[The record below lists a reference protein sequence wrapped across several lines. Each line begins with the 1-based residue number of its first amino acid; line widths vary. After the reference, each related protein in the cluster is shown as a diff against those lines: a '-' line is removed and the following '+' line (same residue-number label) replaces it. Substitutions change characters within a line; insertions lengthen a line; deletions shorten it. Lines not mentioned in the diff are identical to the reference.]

1 MADSYQAVGAMVA
14 PIKSPDTF
22 GQLSNILGIQQQR
35 TALQNQ
41 ALELQQNQIKTQAAQ
56 DNNEYFSSFDP
67 TQYVTPNGTTDV
79 TKIMASDPNY
89 QKLTGA
95 GKVQVTQNLQ
105 AIQAKQLTNMS
116 AMATMDN
123 ETVGAFGQTMGAL
136 ATDKDVLADNA
147 DGRSKAQAAAQA
159 FALRNPEAAKISGIY
174 SPAFQLQQNGG
185 AKQDHLGPAI
195 QAIAAQ
201 AQTVSQQQAQSNPQD
216 ITNAQGQ
223 HINRAP
229 GTGAISA
236 APGST
241 PAINPPSST
250 VAANTKSGVGLAD
263 LDNQRAS
270 QISDSVAPSRAVISL
285 TQQLD
290 NYVDQSRTGKF
301 SKAVTDYAAAAGIK
315 DPAIAARQLASKV
328 AMQIKTQATANAPSN
343 EARETISAGSPDP
356 DTMGPEAIHSANEL
370 VRGNMKLNLARDA
383 NASRFQATHNG
394 TQGLRLADD
403 QLTRNADGLMYE
415 YQSLP
420 AGAQRQDFLARHFKN
435 DPAGVVDFVQRKNL
449 VQHNGGFQQ

>member
-159 FALRNPEAAKISGIY
+159 FALRNPEAAKIAGIY
-174 SPAFQLQQNGG
+174 SPAFQLPQNGG

-236 APGST
+236 APGSNT
-241 PAINPPSST
+241 DINPPSST
-250 VAANTKSGVGLAD
+250 VAANTKRGLEAGGSDFDRANQVSAAVAPANQTVTLTKQVDDLAD
-263 LDNQRAS
+263 QVNS
-270 QISDSVAPSRAVISL
+270 
-285 TQQLD
+285 
-290 NYVDQSRTGKF
+290 GKF
-301 SKAVTDYAAAAGIK
+301 AEAISKAAAAAGQSS
-315 DPAIAARQLASKV
+315 DTYARQLLQKDLGKLKTNATAS
-328 AMQIKTQATANAPSN
+328 AQSDQRQATVLSGFPDSTSDTRTIHTAMDYTRGV
-343 EARETISAGSPDP
+343 ARQD
-356 DTMGPEAIHSANEL
+356 
-370 VRGNMKLNLARDA
+370 LARGALLNQVKAKDP
-383 NASRFQATHNG
+383 SLRGFQH
-394 TQGLRLADD
+394 ADD
-403 QLTRNADGLMYE
+403 VLTSTTDPLMHEFNAL
-415 YQSLP
+415 QSP
-420 AGAQRQDFLARHFKN
+420 QAR
-435 DPAGVVDFVQRKNL
+435 VDFYKRNFSNRADAEQFTNKVKGMGHLNVIGQ
-449 VQHNGGFQQ
+449 